1 MGNAPGRKKDKGSN
15 NQAQQNSQVARPP
28 NAPSNASAKGNG
40 RLPLTRTLSLRP
52 EGDTLNKVMPQY
64 YSVSFTK
71 EYELGK
77 GHYATVYRGV
87 NKATGQPVAIKRIR
101 RALARPATLKTE
113 IRALRKVKG
122 HANIVQLYDVYYDNE
137 YVVLVLELL
146 AGGELFDRLVSNGAY
161 SERDASQHIRKITE
175 ALAYMHS
182 NGIVHRDLKP
192 ENLVLTHPR
201 PDSDI
206 KISDFG
212 LSKILNDDQQTMNT
226 VCGTRAYSAPEV
238 NFGGGARSGRYDA
251 KVDTWSLGVILYV
264 ILAAF
269 HPFDEF
275 GESTD
280 ADIWARICRNEWD
293 FNDEAWDSISDEAKD
308 LIQHM
313 LTRNPK
319 SRYGTKEIL
328 EHPWIA
334 QYNKMPTVPL
344 RSLSSQKM
352 QGRSLRNVLN
362 STNLGNSMEVDTS
375 TPSNDFSQ
383 V

>member
-1 MGNAPGRKKDKGSN
+1 M
-15 NQAQQNSQVARPP
+15 
-28 NAPSNASAKGNG
+28 
-40 RLPLTRTLSLRP
+40 L
-52 EGDTLNKVMPQY
+52 PQY
-64 YSVSFTK
+64 YDVDWSK
-71 EYELGK
+71 AGELGR
-77 GHYATVYRGV
+77 GHYATVFRGR
-87 NKATGQPVAIKRIR
+87 NKASGQLVAIKRIR

-122 HANIVQLYDVYYDNE
+122 HPNIVQLYDVYYNDE

-146 AGGELFDRLVSNGAY
+146 AGGELFDRIVSNGAY
-161 SERDASQHIRKITE
+161 SERDASQHIRKITL
-175 ALAYMHS
+175 ALQYMHG

-192 ENLVLTHPR
+192 ENLVLVNPTPN
-201 PDSDI
+201 SQI

-275 GESTD
+275 GDSTD
-280 ADIWARICRNEWD
+280 AAIWARICRGEWN
-293 FNDEAWDSISDEAKD
+293 FNDDAWDSISDDAKD
-308 LIQHM
+308 LIAHM
-313 LTRNPK
+313 LTKNA
-319 SRYGTKEIL
+319 TKRFSTQDIL
-328 EHPWIA
+328 NHRWITK
-334 QYNKMPTVPL
+334 YDTLPVTPL
-344 RSLSSQKM
+344 RALSNQKM
-352 QGRSLRNVLN
+352 QGRSLRNVLS
-362 STNLGNSMEVDTS
+362 STVNGDGNAMEVDQ
-375 TPSNDFSQ
+375 NDFNN